1 MSILANISLIKI
13 ANHHVLPSP
22 MPEVVVTAESPPR
35 AAVNT
40 QLFESVHIL
49 GNYNLLLHNLG
60 QSNSKKSFPVHTG
73 KKYH

>member
-1 MSILANISLIKI
+1 
-13 ANHHVLPSP
+13 